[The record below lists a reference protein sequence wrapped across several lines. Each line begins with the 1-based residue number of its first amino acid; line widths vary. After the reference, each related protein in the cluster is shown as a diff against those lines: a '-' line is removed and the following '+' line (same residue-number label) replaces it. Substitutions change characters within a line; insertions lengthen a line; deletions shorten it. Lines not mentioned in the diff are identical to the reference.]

1 MAPPAGQSSTFDL
14 RKRLWQRRRYDR
26 LATTEKEGNGEDDNP
41 NPAGL
46 GSSGG
51 QDLNSNLRDFD
62 ANEIE
67 NEDLE
72 LAAMGEAVEIEEW
85 VFRK

>member
-1 MAPPAGQSSTFDL
+1 MAPPSGQSSNFDL

-26 LATTEKEGNGEDDNP
+26 LATSEKEAAGDGQDCNP

-51 QDLNSNLRDFD
+51 QDLNSNLQDFD
-62 ANEIE
+62 AAELE

-72 LAAMGEAVEIEEW
+72 LEIRGDSVDIDE
-85 VFRK
+85 